1 MSERARQTL
10 PVGAIAY
17 PEAPRWYRDA
27 LWFSDVHNFRLMRCG
42 LAGDPTVVAEVPG
55 RPSGMGVT
63 PDGRLLLATAMEKAL
78 HWVEDDGLVAAVDLA
93 PLTSGLLNDMIVDAQ
108 GRAYVGDTGYDL
120 GAGASPAP
128 GRILVWDGDDKPRS
142 VVEDVTF
149 PNGMAIT
156 PDGKTL
162 YVAET
167 FAERVSAFDIGRDGD
182 LSGRRVHAVLP
193 GTPDGLCLDAD
204 GALWIACLLSGAF
217 LRVDRHGAIVDRVD
231 VSPYRAVACV
241 LGGADRRTL
250 FLCQAFV
257 DDSDPKQPRRTGRI
271 EWLTVPVA
279 GAGLP

>member
-10 PVGAIAY
+10 PAGAIAY

-128 GRILVWDGDDKPRS
+128 GRILVWDRDDKPRS

-182 LSGRRVHAVLP
+182 LSGRSCP
-193 GTPDGLCLDAD
+193 G
-204 GALWIACLLSGAF
+204 
-217 LRVDRHGAIVDRVD
+217 
-231 VSPYRAVACV
+231 
-241 LGGADRRTL
+241 
-250 FLCQAFV
+250 
-257 DDSDPKQPRRTGRI
+257 RRTGCVSMP
-271 EWLTVPVA
+271 TVPYGSPVSCPA
-279 GAGLP
+279 PSCASIVTAPSSIVSMCRPIGQLPACWAAPTAAPCSCARPSSTTAARNSPGERDVSNG